1 MPSIWIIE
9 NKQVILSNIGNEKVI
24 DMIFLPSVIDIVY
37 IKQNKMLYFGLQN
50 LIMSVTIYSTRRV

>member
-1 MPSIWIIE
+1 MLSIWIIE
-9 NKQVILSNIGNEKVI
+9 NKQVILSNIGNKKVI

>member
-9 NKQVILSNIGNEKVI
+9 NKQVILSNIGNKKVI